1 MSYCVARWEKS
12 SDANSILGSTYTG
25 VFESVQGM
33 SDELDKYEKETG
45 HYVPIHVDAASGGF
59 VAPFAYPQYVWDFK
73 IPRVHSINASGHKYG
88 MSQSF
93 PPCGFIFATVTDEQA
108 PLVSDGS
115 SGGELTTSPRSSFSS
130 CTTSE
135 R

>member
-1 MSYCVARWEKS
+1 MSTRTLSESLCKLLRITMTRNS
-12 SDANSILGSTYTG
+12 PDLDSILGSTYTG

-45 HYVPIHVDAASGGF
+45 IYVPIHVDAASGGF

-88 MSQSF
+88 MSQF
-93 PPCGFIFATVTDEQA
+93 PFI
-108 PLVSDGS
+108 L
-115 SGGELTTSPRSSFSS
+115 
-130 CTTSE
+130 
-135 R
+135 